1 MIDSIL
7 MQMLTIIG
15 EEVANMWWF
24 FLLSIVLVGVIK
36 GYKLDLRIR
45 DYINRAGSW
54 GIVVAVVVGMVSP
67 LCACGILPVV
77 ITLAMIQTPL
87 APLMALLA
95 TSPLMGPDA
104 LILTWSALGMEWA
117 VLKVVGASVL
127 GLSAGLITQLLIRQ
141 GYLAGNMV
149 RLKPKYNPD
158 GTLAPAREIGAEAG
172 IHVKSMTIV
181 PRASKLHF
189 IIDRTLDAGLFV
201 GKFLILAIV
210 LEAIIVTLV
219 PVSWITALVGQ
230 KNFLSLVLAALIGLP
245 LPANQIPLIPIMAG
259 LLQRGIDP
267 GAALTLF
274 LAGPVSSLPAII
286 ALAGMFKKRVL
297 VVFLGVSLTVSVLL
311 GWLFQLLG

>member
-1 MIDSIL
+1 MSDSIL
-7 MQMLTIIG
+7 MQMLTVIWMEIT
-15 EEVANMWWF
+15 NMWWF

-45 DYINRAGSW
+45 DYINRVGSW
-54 GIVVAVVVGMVSP
+54 GVVVAVVIGMVSP

-87 APLMALLA
+87 APLMALLV
-95 TSPLMGPDA
+95 TSPVMGPDA

-117 VLKVVGASVL
+117 VLKVVGAAVI
-127 GLSAGLITQLLIRQ
+127 GLSAGLITQLLVRQ

-172 IHVKSMTIV
+172 IQVKSMTIV

-189 IIDRTLDAGLFV
+189 IFDRTLDAGLFV
-201 GKFLILAIV
+201 GKFLLLAIV
-210 LEAIIVTLV
+210 LVAIIVTLV

-230 KNFLSLVLAALIGLP
+230 KSFLSLVLAALIGLP
-245 LPANQIPLIPIMAG
+245 LPANQIPIIPIMAG

-297 VVFLGVSLTVSVLL
+297 VVFFGVSLTGSILL
-311 GWLFQLLG
+311 GWLFQLFG

>member
-1 MIDSIL
+1 
-7 MQMLTIIG
+7 
-15 EEVANMWWF
+15 MWWF

-36 GYKLDLRIR
+36 GYKLDLRLR

-54 GIVVAVVVGMVSP
+54 GIVVAVAVGMVSP

-77 ITLAMIQTPL
+77 ITLALINTPL
-87 APLMALLA
+87 APLMALLV
-95 TSPLMGPDA
+95 TSPVMGPDA

-117 VLKVVGASVL
+117 VLKVVGAAVL
-127 GLSAGLITQLLIRQ
+127 GLSVGLITQRLIRQ

-172 IHVKSMTIV
+172 IHVKSMMIV

-189 IIDRTLDAGLFV
+189 IFERTLDAGLFV
-201 GKFLILAIV
+201 GKFLLLAIV
-210 LEAIIVTLV
+210 LEAIIVTLI
-219 PVSWITALVGQ
+219 PVSWITTLVGQ
-230 KNFLSLVLAALIGLP
+230 KSFLSLVLAALIGLP
-245 LPANQIPLIPIMAG
+245 LPANQIPIIPIMAG

-274 LAGPVSSLPAII
+274 LAGPVTSLPAII
-286 ALAGMFKKRVL
+286 ALAGMFKKGVL
-297 VVFLGVSLTVSVLL
+297 IVFISGSLGVSVLL
-311 GWLFQLLG
+311 GWLYQLLG

>member
-1 MIDSIL
+1 MSDSIL
-7 MQMLTIIG
+7 MQMLTVIWTEIT
-15 EEVANMWWF
+15 NMWWF

-45 DYINRAGSW
+45 DYINRVGSW
-54 GIVVAVVVGMVSP
+54 GVVVAVVIGMVSP

-87 APLMALLA
+87 APLMALLV
-95 TSPLMGPDA
+95 TSPVMGPDA

-117 VLKVVGASVL
+117 VLKVVGAAVI
-127 GLSAGLITQLLIRQ
+127 GLSTGLITQLLVRQ

-149 RLKPKYNPD
+149 RLKPKYNLD
-158 GTLAPAREIGAEAG
+158 GTLAPARDIGAEAG

-189 IIDRTLDAGLFV
+189 IFDRTLDAGLFV
-201 GKFLILAIV
+201 GKFLLLAIV

-230 KNFLSLVLAALIGLP
+230 KSFLSLVLAALIGLP
-245 LPANQIPLIPIMAG
+245 LPVNQIPIIPIMAG

-297 VVFLGVSLTVSVLL
+297 VVFLGVSLTGSILL
-311 GWLFQLLG
+311 GWLFQLFG

>member
-1 MIDSIL
+1 MADSIL
-7 MQMLTIIG
+7 MQMLIVIW
-15 EEVANMWWF
+15 EEIANMWWF

-36 GYKLDLRIR
+36 GYKLDLRLR

-54 GIVVAVVVGMVSP
+54 GIVVAVAVGMASP

-77 ITLAMIQTPL
+77 ITLALINTPL
-87 APLMALLA
+87 APLMALLV
-95 TSPLMGPDA
+95 TSPVMGPDA

-117 VLKVVGASVL
+117 VLKVVGAAVL
-127 GLSAGLITQLLIRQ
+127 GLSVGLITQLLIRQ

-172 IHVKSMTIV
+172 IHVKSMMIV

-189 IIDRTLDAGLFV
+189 IFERTLDAGLFV
-201 GKFLILAIV
+201 GKFLLLAIV
-210 LEAIIVTLV
+210 LEAIIVTIV
-219 PVSWITALVGQ
+219 PVSWVTALVGQ
-230 KNFLSLVLAALIGLP
+230 KSFLSLVLAALVGLP
-245 LPANQIPLIPIMAG
+245 LPANQIPIIPIMAG

-297 VVFLGVSLTVSVLL
+297 VVFLGVSLTVSILL
-311 GWLFQLLG
+311 GWLFQMFG

>member
-117 VLKVVGASVL
+117 VLKIVGAAVL
-127 GLSAGLITQLLIRQ
+127 GLNVGLITQLLVRQ
-141 GYLAGNMV
+141 GCLAGNMV

-158 GTLAPAREIGAEAG
+158 GTLAPAREIGVEAG

-181 PRASKLHF
+181 PRARKLHF
-189 IIDRTLDAGLFV
+189 IFDRTLEAGLFV
-201 GKFLILAIV
+201 GKFLLLAIV

-230 KNFLSLVLAALIGLP
+230 KSFLSLALAALIGLP